1 MRKVTFILFVFL
13 LIQNK
18 AWGQDNDLD
27 SVLDQVQS
35 NYEEIDDFHAKFT
48 QEATIKSLNQV
59 QRADG
64 EVWLKKPGKM
74 RWNYYR
80 PNKEEIVSDGAKVWF
95 YNQDEKQVVESSLVE
110 VMDTPTTTTLLSGF
124 GNIKKQFNSRFSTA
138 AFPDENG
145 SYLVD
150 LLPRDNRDNKDEE
163 EYNKVTIAVDK
174 KSMLVNTIY
183 LYDPFGNLT
192 KVKLNDIKINKGVPD
207 SLFNFKVPKGVEL
220 IKAPSVNQ

>member
-1 MRKVTFILFVFL
+1 LRKIILILVVLFAV
-13 LIQNK
+13 QNTASAEEK
-18 AWGQDNDLD
+18 NLD

-35 NYEEIDDFHAKFT
+35 TYERINDFHAKFT
-48 QEATIKSLNQV
+48 QEATIRSLNQV

-80 PNKEEIVSDGAKVWF
+80 PNREEIVSDGSKIWF
-95 YNQDEKQVVESSLVE
+95 YNQEEKQVVESSLIE
-110 VMDTPTTTTLLSGF
+110 VMDTPTTTTLLSGL
-124 GNIKKQFNSRFSTA
+124 GNIKEQFNARFSDS
-138 AFPDENG
+138 AFADQDG

-150 LLPRDNRDNKDEE
+150 LLPRGNSAEE
-163 EYNKVTIAVDK
+163 EYNKVTIAVDR

-192 KVKLNDIKINKGVPD
+192 KVNLHDIKINKGVSD

-220 IKAPSVNQ
+220 IKAPSVKQ

>member
-1 MRKVTFILFVFL
+1 MV
-13 LIQNK
+13 QNTAIGEDK
-18 AWGQDNDLD
+18 NLD
-27 SVLDQVQS
+27 SILDQVQS
-35 NYEEIDDFHAKFT
+35 TYERINDFHAKFT
-48 QEATIKSLNQV
+48 QEATIRSLNQV

-80 PNKEEIVSDGAKVWF
+80 PNKEEIVSDGSKIWF
-95 YNQDEKQVVESSLVE
+95 YNQEEKQVVESSLIE
-110 VMDTPTTTTLLSGF
+110 VMDTPTTTTLLSGL
-124 GNIKKQFNSRFSTA
+124 GNIKEQFIARFSA
-138 AFPDENG
+138 SVFPDQYG

-150 LLPRDNRDNKDEE
+150 LLPRDNSAEE
-163 EYNKVTIAVDK
+163 EYNKVTIAVNK

-192 KVKLNDIKINKGVPD
+192 RVNLHDIKINKGVSD

-220 IKAPSVNQ
+220 IKAPSVKQ

>member
-1 MRKVTFILFVFL
+1 LRKIILILVVLFAV
-13 LIQNK
+13 QNTAIGEDK
-18 AWGQDNDLD
+18 NLN
-27 SVLDQVQS
+27 SILDQVQS
-35 NYEEIDDFHAKFT
+35 TYERINDFHAKFT
-48 QEATIKSLNQV
+48 QEATIRSLNQV

-80 PNKEEIVSDGAKVWF
+80 PNKEEIVSDGSKIWF
-95 YNQDEKQVVESSLVE
+95 YNQEEKQVVESSLIE
-110 VMDTPTTTTLLSGF
+110 VMDTPTTTTLLSGL
-124 GNIKKQFNSRFSTA
+124 GNIKEQFNARFSDS
-138 AFPDENG
+138 AFADQDG

-150 LLPRDNRDNKDEE
+150 LLPRGNSAEE
-163 EYNKVTIAVDK
+163 EYNKVTIAVDR

-192 KVKLNDIKINKGVPD
+192 KVNLHDIKINKGVSD

-220 IKAPSVNQ
+220 IKAPSVKQ

>member
-1 MRKVTFILFVFL
+1 LRKIILILVVLFAV
-13 LIQNK
+13 QNTAIGEDK
-18 AWGQDNDLD
+18 NLN
-27 SVLDQVQS
+27 SILDQVQS
-35 NYEEIDDFHAKFT
+35 TYERINDFHAKFT
-48 QEATIKSLNQV
+48 QEATIRSLNQV

-80 PNKEEIVSDGAKVWF
+80 PNKEEIVSDGSKIWF
-95 YNQDEKQVVESSLVE
+95 YNQEEKQVVESSLIE
-110 VMDTPTTTTLLSGF
+110 VMDTPTTTTLLSGL
-124 GNIKKQFNSRFSTA
+124 GNIKEQFNARFSDS
-138 AFPDENG
+138 AFADQDG

-150 LLPRDNRDNKDEE
+150 LLPRDNSAEE
-163 EYNKVTIAVDK
+163 EYNKVTIAVDR

-192 KVKLNDIKINKGVPD
+192 KVNLHDIKINKGVSD

-220 IKAPSVNQ
+220 IKAPSVKQ

>member
-1 MRKVTFILFVFL
+1 LRKIILILVVLFAV
-13 LIQNK
+13 QNTARGEDK
-18 AWGQDNDLD
+18 NLN
-27 SVLDQVQS
+27 SILDQVQS
-35 NYEEIDDFHAKFT
+35 TYERVNDFHAKFT
-48 QEATIKSLNQV
+48 QEATIRSLNQV

-80 PNKEEIVSDGAKVWF
+80 PNKEEIVSDGSKIWF
-95 YNQDEKQVVESSLVE
+95 YNQEEKQVVESSLIE
-110 VMDTPTTTTLLSGF
+110 VMDTPTTTTLLSGL
-124 GNIKKQFNSRFSTA
+124 GNIKEQFNARFSA
-138 AFPDENG
+138 SAFPDQDG

-150 LLPRDNRDNKDEE
+150 LLPRDDSAEE
-163 EYNKVTIAVDK
+163 EYNRVTIAVNK

-192 KVKLNDIKINKGVPD
+192 KVNLYDIKINKGVSD

-220 IKAPSVNQ
+220 IKTPLVNK

>member
-1 MRKVTFILFVFL
+1 MRKIILILVVLFAV
-13 LIQNK
+13 QNTAIGEDK
-18 AWGQDNDLD
+18 NLN
-27 SVLDQVQS
+27 SILDQVQS
-35 NYEEIDDFHAKFT
+35 TYERINDFHAKFT
-48 QEATIKSLNQV
+48 QEATIRSLNQV

-80 PNKEEIVSDGAKVWF
+80 PNKEEIVSDGSKIWF
-95 YNQDEKQVVESSLVE
+95 YNQEEKQVVESSLIE
-110 VMDTPTTTTLLSGF
+110 VMDTPTTTTLLSGL
-124 GNIKKQFNSRFSTA
+124 GNIKEQFNARFSDS
-138 AFPDENG
+138 AFADQDG

-150 LLPRDNRDNKDEE
+150 LLPRDNSAEE
-163 EYNKVTIAVDK
+163 EYNKVTIAVDR

-192 KVKLNDIKINKGVPD
+192 KVNLHDIKINKGVSD

-220 IKAPSVNQ
+220 IKAPSVKQ